1 MNVMYHLNELE
12 FIEATEQTSRM
23 VEGGAAKTN
32 NTSEDYDDDDIVTYD
47 YPNKSEAEV

>member
-1 MNVMYHLNELE
+1 MNLSSLKLQNK
-12 FIEATEQTSRM
+12 Q
-23 VEGGAAKTN
+23 VEWWRGGAAKTN